1 MRAFEVATCR
11 QFDHLVWV
19 TTEDRA
25 AVEQAARPDAL
36 PPSTVIPICVDVQAK
51 PFLRRRPDAC
61 RVTFLGGLHWPPN
74 AAGLLWFFQEC
85 WPRVR
90 QMAPQAVLTVIG
102 RDPPPEVATAPHDH
116 IDVTGYVDDPVPYLR
131 ETAALIVPLHAG
143 GGMRVK
149 IVDAWAWG
157 LPVVSTTIGA
167 EGLRYTARENVLIA
181 DTAQDF
187 AQAVVRLLEDRE
199 LGERLAAAGRQTAEQ
214 HYDWRAI
221 YRTWDDIYAADGGNR

>member
-1 MRAFEVATCR
+1 
-11 QFDHLVWV
+11 
-19 TTEDRA
+19 
-25 AVEQAARPDAL
+25 
-36 PPSTVIPICVDVQAK
+36 
-51 PFLRRRPDAC
+51 
-61 RVTFLGGLHWPPN
+61 VTFLGGLHWPPN